1 MCEDSLEAYIV
12 EGWRTML
19 VYLERGV
26 YFQKSLILTLRSFG
40 GLYCCMMEECT
51 FVLKKRSIF

>member
-26 YFQKSLILTLRSFG
+26 YFQNSLIGDVISSLEHFR
-40 GLYCCMMEECT
+40 
-51 FVLKKRSIF
+51 KN